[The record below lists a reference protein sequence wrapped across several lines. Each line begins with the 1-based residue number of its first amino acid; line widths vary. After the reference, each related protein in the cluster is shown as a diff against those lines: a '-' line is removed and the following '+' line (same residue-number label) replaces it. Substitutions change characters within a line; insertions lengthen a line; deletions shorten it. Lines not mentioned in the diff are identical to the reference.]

1 MDMLYIVLKIA
12 LFVVMIKISMTWI
25 YNIVFFVMKKPYLF
39 LACSFFFNII
49 AFQILN
55 LLIPSLFNEGILNIY
70 GAASLISIILL
81 LPPKNTMCPEREF
94 NNFCDEFSGIKHS
107 RLFYR
112 ISLFLFFIGGIV
124 GSYIIMMQNGIEIIQ
139 NVK

>member
-12 LFVVMIKISMTWI
+12 FFVFILKISMNWI

-39 LACSFFFNII
+39 LACSFLFNII

-55 LLIPSLFNEGILNIY
+55 LLIPSLFNESILDIY
-70 GAASLISIILL
+70 GFACLISIILL
-81 LPPKNTMCPEREF
+81 LPPKNTMYTEREF
-94 NNFCDEFSGIKHS
+94 NEICDEFSGIKHS

-112 ISLFLFFIGGIV
+112 ISLFLFFTGGIV
-124 GSYIIMMQNGIEIIQ
+124 GGYII
-139 NVK
+139 